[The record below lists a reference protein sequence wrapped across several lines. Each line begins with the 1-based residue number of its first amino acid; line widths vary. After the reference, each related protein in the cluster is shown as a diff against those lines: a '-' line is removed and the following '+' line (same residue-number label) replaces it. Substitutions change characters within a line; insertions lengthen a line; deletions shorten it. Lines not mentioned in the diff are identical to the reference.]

1 MSSFKKNLLILIFII
16 VVLLAQ
22 SFSLE
27 TVTVNST
34 YLLDDSTFDELVHNG
49 NYHNWFVMFHTSW
62 CPHCKRLSPIFQ
74 ELAKNLSSLI
84 NFGVIDW

>member
-1 MSSFKKNLLILIFII
+1 MNSFKSLLIIVYLI
-16 VVLLAQ
+16 VLLVQ

-27 TVTVNST
+27 AVNST
-34 YLLDDSTFDELVHNG
+34 YLLDDSSFDELVQNG

-74 ELAKNLSSLI
+74 EMAKNLSSLI